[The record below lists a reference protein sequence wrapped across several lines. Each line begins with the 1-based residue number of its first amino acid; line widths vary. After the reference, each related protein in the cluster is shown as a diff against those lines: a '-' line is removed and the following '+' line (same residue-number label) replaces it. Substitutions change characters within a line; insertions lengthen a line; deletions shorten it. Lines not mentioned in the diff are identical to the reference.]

1 MVIVTISLLP
11 RQGYPH
17 PKSHGSAR
25 EGGPKTTALPD
36 SLLPPLPVQLLLPL
50 NGLLPFHL
58 HHVIQTPL
66 LRVQL
71 SLNQLLL
78 QDLGIPDGMALGIE
92 DDLEAGRRQGPWVK
106 ARGSGGMR
114 QGVWKAG
121 EKRVPLGMLDT
132 RTASR
137 KPGRARASCARPRL
151 GGAPR
156 QHVPGPWSVRGEA
169 TVAPCRVSG
178 LRVQGVIALREH
190 KETYGPCPP

>member
-1 MVIVTISLLP
+1 MAIVTISLRRP
-11 RQGYPH
+11 WQGYPH

-36 SLLPPLPVQLLLPL
+36 SFLPPLPVQLLLPL

-92 DDLEAGRRQGPWVK
+92 DDLEAGRRQWPWVK

-114 QGVWKAG
+114 QGVWKVGARNG
-121 EKRVPLGMLDT
+121 YRWVCWT
-132 RTASR
+132 RAQ
-137 KPGRARASCARPRL
+137 PRASPGEREHPVLALASAELHADMCQAPGLCEERPR
-151 GGAPR
+151 
-156 QHVPGPWSVRGEA
+156 
-169 TVAPCRVSG
+169 
-178 LRVQGVIALREH
+178 
-190 KETYGPCPP
+190 